1 MAKDALHRGGGSWHT
16 VHRIDKWAQTFK
28 LIIVND
34 GVHTG
39 VWGRRRCLD
48 VCL

>member
-1 MAKDALHRGGGSWHT
+1 MAKEVLHRGRGSWHT

-34 GVHTG
+34 GVADAQC
-39 VWGRRRCLD
+39 RLD